1 MLEQKAEVVAMS
13 IYEYNEE
20 YVRKM
25 MHEDGYIQAKVEDIL
40 ELLADCGTVSEE
52 VKERIEKEDDVMLLK
67 KWHKAAASVSTIEE
81 FEALM

>member
-1 MLEQKAEVVAMS
+1 MS

-40 ELLADCGTVSEE
+40 ELLDEKGTVSENLR
-52 VKERIEKEDDVMLLK
+52 ERIEKEEDIELLK
-67 KWHKAAASVSTIEE
+67 KWLKLAARVSLVEE
-81 FEALM
+81 FEKLVLAE